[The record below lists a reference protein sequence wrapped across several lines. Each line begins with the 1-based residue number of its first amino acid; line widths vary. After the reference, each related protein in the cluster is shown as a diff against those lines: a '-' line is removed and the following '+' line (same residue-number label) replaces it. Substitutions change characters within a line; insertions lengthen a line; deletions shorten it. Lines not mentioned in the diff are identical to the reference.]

1 MIASAGEVGL
11 TRELNDSTNQKR
23 RWIAMTKL
31 PFARI
36 RVLARFMFL
45 ALPLVFM
52 GPGSAM
58 SQAKYPTGPIDM
70 IVTFAPGGA
79 ADGAARSLAPYL
91 SKYLGVPVVV
101 KNVPPPRTGEDIF
114 SRSKPDG
121 YTIGSLAGAAVA
133 SDETFFKV
141 RFRGREFV
149 WIATNAAT
157 PGVIFSNAKG
167 PIQKFD
173 DLAKVGAGRPIKIGA
188 FSIYSS
194 TTVATIIALEEKKIP
209 YTFVTGFKG
218 AAPAMTSLL
227 RGEVDIVGTTL
238 GSGSAF
244 YKSGDAKPILLIQS
258 DPDPQLPDAPTL
270 GQVGL
275 SASSGYLGAVVFAL
289 VAPPGTSSEIRDV
302 LASAHK
308 KAIDDPMYQAQLE
321 KVGFTLSYV
330 PPEKVQQWVNNIY
343 DAFEKVK
350 PTVEAHV
357 K

>member
-1 MIASAGEVGL
+1 M
-11 TRELNDSTNQKR
+11 K
-23 RWIAMTKL
+23 KL

-36 RVLARFMFL
+36 LVVARSLGL
-45 ALPLVFM
+45 ALFLVFIAHA
-52 GPGSAM
+52 SATA
-58 SQAKYPTGPIDM
+58 QVKYPTGPIEL
-70 IVTFAPGGA
+70 IVAFAPGGA
-79 ADGAARSLAPYL
+79 ADAAGRSLAPYL
-91 SKYLGVPVVV
+91 AKYLGVAVVV

-121 YTIGSLAGAAVA
+121 HTIGVMAGAAVA
-133 SDETFFKV
+133 SDEVFFKV
-141 RFRGREFV
+141 RFRGREFA
-149 WIATNAAT
+149 WIAANAAT

-167 PIQKFD
+167 PIQRFE
-173 DLAKVGAGRPIKIGA
+173 DLAKVAVQRPIKIGA

-209 YTFVTGFKG
+209 YAFVTGFKG
-218 AAPAMTSLL
+218 AAPAMTSLI

-244 YKSGDAKPILLIQS
+244 YKSGDAKAILLIQP
-258 DPDPQLPDAPTL
+258 DPDPQVPDAPTVDK
-270 GQVGL
+270 VGL
-275 SASSGYLGAVVFAL
+275 SPVSGYLGSVVFAL
-289 VAPPGTSSEIRDV
+289 VAPPGTSKEVRDI

-308 KAIDDPMYQAQLE
+308 KAIDDPMYRAQLE

-330 PPEKVQQWVNNIY
+330 PPEKMQQWVNNIY

-357 K
+357 KKE

>member
-1 MIASAGEVGL
+1 MKNVPVGIFL
-11 TRELNDSTNQKR
+11 
-23 RWIAMTKL
+23 A
-31 PFARI
+31 FARS
-36 RVLARFMFL
+36 LAMAAAL
-45 ALPLVFM
+45 ALVAHAPAIGQV
-52 GPGSAM
+52 
-58 SQAKYPTGPIDM
+58 KYPTGPIEL

-79 ADGAARSLAPYL
+79 ADSAGRSLAPYL

-121 YTIGSLAGAAVA
+121 HTIGVMAGAAVA

-141 RFRGREFV
+141 RFRGREFA

-194 TTVATIIALEEKKIP
+194 TTVATIVALEEKKIP
-209 YTFVTGFKG
+209 YAFVTGFKG
-218 AAPAMTSLL
+218 AAPAMTSLI
-227 RGEVDIVGTTL
+227 RGEIDIVGTTL

-244 YKSGDAKPILLIQS
+244 YKSGDAKAILLIQS
-258 DPDPQLPDAPTL
+258 EPDPQVPDAPTVN
-270 GQVGL
+270 QVGL
-275 SASSGYLGAVVFAL
+275 SPSSGYLGSVVFAL
-289 VAPPGTSSEIRDV
+289 VAPPGTRKEVRDI

-308 KAIDDPMYQAQLE
+308 KAIDDPLYRAQLE
-321 KVGFTLSYV
+321 KVGFGLSYV

-343 DAFEKVK
+343 EEFEKVK

-357 K
+357 KKN

>member
-1 MIASAGEVGL
+1 MK
-11 TRELNDSTNQKR
+11 T
-23 RWIAMTKL
+23 L

-36 RVLARFMFL
+36 FLLARSLGL
-45 ALPLVFM
+45 ALSLVLIAC
-52 GPGSAM
+52 GSAM
-58 SQAKYPTGPIDM
+58 SQAKYPTGPIDL

-79 ADGAARSLAPYL
+79 ADAAGRSLAPYL

-114 SRSKPDG
+114 SRSRPDG
-121 YTIGSLAGAAVA
+121 YTIGNLAGAAVA

-141 RFRGREFV
+141 RFRGRKFA

-173 DLAKVGAGRPIKIGA
+173 DLHKVAAQRPIKIGA

-194 TTVATIIALEEKKIP
+194 TTVATIVALEEKKVP

-218 AAPAMTSLL
+218 AAPAMTSLI

-244 YKSGDAKPILLIQS
+244 YKSGDARPILLIQPE
-258 DPDPQLPDAPTL
+258 PDPRLPDAPTL

-275 SASSGYLGAVVFAL
+275 SPSPGYLGAVVFAL
-289 VAPPGTSSEIRDV
+289 VAPPGTSNEIRTM
-302 LASAHK
+302 LASAHE
-308 KAIDDPMYQAQLE
+308 KAVEDPMYRAQLE
-321 KVGFTLSYV
+321 KVGFKLSYV
-330 PPEKVQQWVNNIY
+330 PPEKVRQWVNNIY

-350 PTVEAHV
+350 PTIQAHV